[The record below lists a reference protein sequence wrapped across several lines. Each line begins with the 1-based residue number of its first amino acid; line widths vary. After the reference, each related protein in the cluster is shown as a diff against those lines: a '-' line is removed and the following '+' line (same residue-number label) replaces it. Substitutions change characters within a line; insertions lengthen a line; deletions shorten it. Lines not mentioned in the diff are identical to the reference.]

1 MKHRLRLKTSQTTS
15 VCMHAYCRY
24 LRLDLRLYPKKGLKR
39 KWLYLICRILV
50 KIFSFFNATEKQI
63 K

>member
-1 MKHRLRLKTSQTTS
+1 
-15 VCMHAYCRY
+15 MHAYCRY